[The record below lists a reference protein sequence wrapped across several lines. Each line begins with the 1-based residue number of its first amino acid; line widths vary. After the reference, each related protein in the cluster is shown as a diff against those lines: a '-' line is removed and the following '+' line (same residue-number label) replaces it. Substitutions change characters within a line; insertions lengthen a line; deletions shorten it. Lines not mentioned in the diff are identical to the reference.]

1 MRCPKCQQDNVPEAR
16 ACVQCGAPLP
26 DPDHPEYAPTEV
38 APSLVRELIP
48 GTTFARRYRVIE
60 DLGKGGMGRVYK
72 VLDTEVGEKLALKL
86 LNPEIAADSQNI
98 ERFRNELKLARTVS
112 HRNICRMYDLGRE
125 GDAYYITMEYVSG
138 EDLKSLIHRIGALP
152 LGKAVSIARQ
162 VCEGLAEAH
171 SLGIV
176 HRDLKPHNIM
186 IDREGNAR
194 IMDFGIARSVKA
206 KGITGAGMMIG
217 TPEYMSPEQVDG
229 KDADKRSDIYAL
241 GVVLF
246 EMLTGRLP
254 FEGDTPLSVAVKQKT
269 EAPPDPRKLN
279 PQVPEDLRHL
289 VLKCLEKSREKRY
302 ADTSVLLS
310 DLARIE
316 KALPT
321 TTQPLPIRR
330 PTTSKQI
337 TVRLPSKKVW
347 IPALVVLAAVLA
359 LAVWQFL
366 PESQAS
372 KRSLAVIGFKNQTGD
387 KAFDY
392 LQEAIPNLLITS
404 LEQSGRFRVTSWE
417 RLRDLLRQSGKDPS
431 AALDAEA
438 GFEVCRRD
446 NIETVIVGSYI
457 KAGETFATD
466 VKVLDVATKQL
477 LKSASS
483 RGEGVA
489 SILKTQ
495 IDQLSRS
502 VSRGISRSVLKL
514 EKAPPK
520 VMDMTTS
527 SMEAYNA
534 FLRGR
539 DQYEKLYLSEA
550 RKSLEQAV
558 ALDPTFAAAYLWL
571 GWTVNRLQD
580 QKASEE
586 AFRNAQRFAERA
598 TEKERL
604 YIGSEYARA
613 IEKNPDRQYRI
624 LLELTGKYPAEKGA
638 HYLFGQYYGD
648 RRRQQDALVEYERAI
663 ALDPAWGAVLNQAGY
678 ASAQIGN
685 LDQAVRYFER
695 YAAINPNDAN
705 PLDSIAEVYMLQGR
719 LEAASAKYKEVLAL
733 KPDFFSSCWGLAYVA
748 ALREDYAEAEHW
760 VDEFITRAPGLGIR
774 LMARESKALLHHLLG
789 RGDEALAEYA
799 AIRQKAVEIGAE
811 NLAGI
816 TDWIVG
822 SLHGDRGEVEAARR
836 DYESFAGMIRKF
848 SPDDAAY
855 VSGVQSLL
863 SGLVDLGQGRFPSAR
878 TRLKEVEDLLPRMDT
893 GVREHMTFFAEMALA
908 ETALAQGKVD
918 EAIFL
923 AGKIKPQPF
932 LSTNFPRIVIY
943 NQPFVKDVLARA
955 YWKKG
960 DLEKASAEYRKL
972 TTIDPANQIRYL
984 ISPLYHYRWGRV
996 LEEKG
1001 DKVAARVQYQKFLD
1015 FWKDADASHPELADA
1030 RRRLATLR

>member
-1 MRCPKCQQDNVPEAR
+1 MRCPKCRHDNAVEAK
-16 ACVQCGAPLP
+16 ACAQCGAPLP
-26 DPDHPEYAPTEV
+26 DADQPQYATTEITPV
-38 APSLVRELIP
+38 PVRELVP
-48 GTTFARRYRVIE
+48 GTVFARRYQVIE

-86 LNPEIAADSQNI
+86 LNPEIAADEKNI

-152 LGKAVSIARQ
+152 LGKAVAIARQ

-171 SLGIV
+171 RLGIV

-229 KDADKRSDIYAL
+229 KDADARSDIYAL
-241 GVVLF
+241 GIVLF

-279 PQVPEDLRHL
+279 PQVPDDLRTL
-289 VLKCLEKSREKRY
+289 VLRCLDKSREKRY
-302 ADTSVLLS
+302 PDTEALLA
-310 DLARIE
+310 DLAKVERS
-316 KALPT
+316 LPT

-347 IPALVVLAAVLA
+347 IPALVVLVLA
-359 LAVWQFL
+359 LAFIVWQFI
-366 PESQAS
+366 PEGEAS

-417 RLRDLLRQSGKDPS
+417 RLKDLLRQAGKDPS
-431 AALDAEA
+431 AALDEEA

-446 NIETVIVGSYI
+446 NIEVVVLGSYI

-466 VKVLDVATKQL
+466 VKVLDVANKQL
-477 LKSASS
+477 LKSASA
-483 RGEGVA
+483 RGDGAA

-502 VSRGISRSVLKL
+502 VAKGIGRAVLKI
-514 EKAPPK
+514 EKAPPR
-520 VMDMTTS
+520 VTDLTTDS
-527 SMEAYNA
+527 LEAYSL
-534 FLRGR
+534 FLQGR
-539 DQYEKLYLSEA
+539 DLYERLYFDDA
-550 RKSLEQAV
+550 RRVLERAV
-558 ALDPTFAAAYLWL
+558 AIAPTFAAAYAFLAFTL
-571 GWTVNRLQD
+571 NRLGDEKGSQD
-580 QKASEE
+580 ALKKAQQYSDK
-586 AFRNAQRFAERA
+586 ATDKQRFF
-598 TEKERL
+598 
-604 YIGSEYARA
+604 IHSEYARV
-613 IEKNPDRQYRI
+613 IENDPDKQFRWLQ
-624 LLELTGKYPAEKGA
+624 ELAQRYPDEKEAHFSLGEYFANRLAFADSLAEFDK
-638 HYLFGQYYGD
+638 
-648 RRRQQDALVEYERAI
+648 AI
-663 ALDPAWGAVLNQAGY
+663 ALDPKWGTAYNQAGY
-678 ASAQIGN
+678 VSAQSGD
-685 LDQAVRYFER
+685 LDRAVEYFRGYER
-695 YAAINPNDAN
+695 VAPNDAN
-705 PLDSIAEVYMLQGR
+705 PRDSLAETYMRQGR
-719 LEAASAKYKEVLAL
+719 LAEAAAKYKEALAL
-733 KPDFFSSCWGLAYVA
+733 RPDFWASCWGLAYVN
-748 ALREDYAEAEHW
+748 
-760 VDEFITRAPGLGIR
+760 
-774 LMARESKALLHHLLG
+774 
-789 RGDEALAEYA
+789 ALAEDYPEALRWADEFEARMPATSKLIPRFARGVLHYVLGQWKGSLTEFA
-799 AIRQKAVEIGAE
+799 AIRRQALEAGAKEIAG
-811 NLAGI
+811 LA
-816 TDWIVG
+816 DWLTG
-822 SLHGDRGEVEAARR
+822 SIHLDRGETEAARK
-836 DYESFAGMIRKF
+836 DFDSFAAMVRE
-848 SPDDAAY
+848 SHPNDPAY
-855 VSGVQSLL
+855 VSAIGRVL
-863 SGLVDLGQGRFPSAR
+863 SGQLDIAEGRLPSALANSEELA
-878 TRLKEVEDLLPRMDT
+878 RLVPRMDAYAANLL
-893 GVREHMTFFAEMALA
+893 GFASELLRA
-908 ETALAQGKVD
+908 EIVLAQNKVD
-918 EAIFL
+918 EAVSV
-923 AGKIKPQPF
+923 GEKIEF
-932 LSTNFPRIVIY
+932 RRFMSTNFPVVLYY
-943 NQPFVKDVLARA
+943 NLPLIKDVLARA

-972 TTIDPANQIRYL
+972 TTIEPANQVRYL

-1001 DKVAARVQYQKFLD
+1001 DRAAARIQYQKFLD

-1030 RRRLATLR
+1030 RRRLAAL